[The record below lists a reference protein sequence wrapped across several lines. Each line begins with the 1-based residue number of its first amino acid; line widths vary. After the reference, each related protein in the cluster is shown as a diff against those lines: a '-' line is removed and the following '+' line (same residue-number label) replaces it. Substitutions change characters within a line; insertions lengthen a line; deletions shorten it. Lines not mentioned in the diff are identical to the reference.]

1 MAVCPEKKD
10 CRAFLVLRFAIGNL
24 VKSLL
29 YIKGRGRSTFR
40 LVTFVMPQVSKKRLH
55 ENLTLRF
62 YQIISDGAG
71 ALEIVSLL
79 LPILRC

>member
-1 MAVCPEKKD
+1 MAASKLSPKFYINPKLTPSPKPD
-10 CRAFLVLRFAIGNL
+10 RLRLIRPL
-24 VKSLL
+24 
-29 YIKGRGRSTFR
+29 ITST
-40 LVTFVMPQVSKKRLH
+40 TIVMPQVSKKRLH